1 MLAPLLSLLLLL
13 FTGCATHGNEA
24 LNTIEA
30 DWPSPTMTKAEIV
43 ARLGPP
49 QMRSVSYTPTG
60 SIETCSW
67 SFAQANMNPALF
79 VPVVGLFVAGSGHG
93 VSGNSRAFS
102 AAFAQDGTMI
112 SHSWADNKIGK

>member
-1 MLAPLLSLLLLL
+1 MNIMLVLALILLP
-13 FTGCATHGNEA
+13 GCATHGNEA
-24 LNTIEA
+24 LNSIEG
-30 DWPSPTMTKAEIV
+30 DWPSPNMTKAEII

-60 SIETCSW
+60 SIETCAW
-67 SFAQANMNPALF
+67 SFAEANMNPALF

-102 AAFAQDGTMI
+102 AAFSQDGKMV
-112 SHSWADNKIGK
+112 SHSWSEQKIGK